1 MSISAN
7 KSADGAELT
16 IAISGHFDFGVQH
29 DFRHCY
35 EDSAASLYVV
45 DMMETEYMDSSA
57 LGMLLMLREHA
68 GGNNSNITLRN
79 CSQDIKTILS
89 VANFQSLFNIA

>member
-1 MSISAN
+1 MSISSN
-7 KSADGAELT
+7 KSGDGSELT
-16 IAISGHFDFGVQH
+16 IEISGHFDFGVQH

-35 EDSAASLYVV
+35 EDSAASAYIV
-45 DMMETEYMDSSA
+45 DLSETEYMDSSA
-57 LGMLLMLREHA
+57 LGMLLMLREYA
-68 GGNNSNITLRN
+68 GGNNANITLRN